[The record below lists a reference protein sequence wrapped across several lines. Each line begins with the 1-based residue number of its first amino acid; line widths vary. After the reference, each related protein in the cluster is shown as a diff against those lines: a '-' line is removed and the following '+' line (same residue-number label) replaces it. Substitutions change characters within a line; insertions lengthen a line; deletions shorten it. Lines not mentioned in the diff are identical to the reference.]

1 MTNTVIETRAP
12 VMESEKTKHLSTTSS
27 RVPSDSS
34 TGSYQATDEDS
45 LPVEAEHRRKNRIG
59 LAMLSP
65 SVLVLLVWMAV
76 PLAMTIYFSLIRY
89 NLL

>member
-1 MTNTVIETRAP
+1 MSTSSIQAGNPAI
-12 VMESEKTKHLSTTSS
+12 HTTSG
-27 RVPSDSS
+27 SDSVQ
-34 TGSYQATDEDS
+34 G
-45 LPVEAEHRRKNRIG
+45 EHRRKNRIG